1 MNLLW
6 CILETHW
13 GSLNQTGSLTY
24 LFAVLEK
31 TWLGGEHPDYHTL
44 LSALM
49 QILHGLILDAWC
61 TECDYSLLLD
71 FAKADPTPQDLLNCG
86 HRIFEKYA
94 VPGPNTTI
102 FGPANSKAPPVDL
115 ESGARLPNL
124 PTGVVHN
131 NTALLMHDLLY
142 VAELVNAI
150 ASGDFGRVEDI
161 LPTLACMFRGS
172 GSNNYSMEILH
183 LIFNI
188 KEVWTPEFAYVICLA
203 FLVTFQTSSLKQH
216 HP

>member
-1 MNLLW
+1 MHNNSSSSYPSWCLARTVNGLQEGIVTAIPTFNDQLTNTWIWGEQHICKKDVSHWKHCKIFQLAFGSFHLTMNLLW
-6 CILETHW
+6 CIPETHW

-94 VPGPNTTI
+94 VPGPSTTI

-115 ESGARLPNL
+115 ESGARLP
-124 PTGVVHN
+124 TCQR
-131 NTALLMHDLLY
+131 M
-142 VAELVNAI
+142 
-150 ASGDFGRVEDI
+150 
-161 LPTLACMFRGS
+161 
-172 GSNNYSMEILH
+172 
-183 LIFNI
+183 
-188 KEVWTPEFAYVICLA
+188 
-203 FLVTFQTSSLKQH
+203 
-216 HP
+216 